1 MSDRQ
6 DVILGAGLA
15 GLSAAYT
22 LQELGENDWLTYE
35 REDRVG
41 GHARSVEVD
50 GYTFDFGP
58 HILFA
63 ADAEIGD
70 LIRDLL
76 GGNFTAQSREAYI
89 YHREHDLYTR
99 FPFQAHL
106 YGLPTSLVLE
116 CLAGLVAAV
125 EGQA

>member
-22 LQELGENDWLTYE
+22 LQELGENDWLTFD

-63 ADAEIGD
+63 ADPEIGA

-76 GGNFTAQSREAYI
+76 GTNFVAQSREAYI
-89 YHREHDLYTR
+89 YHHAHGLYTR

-106 YGLPTSLVLE
+106 HGLPSEIVVE
-116 CLAGLVAAV
+116 C
-125 EGQA
+125 